1 MWKVLWIPKAWDAGG
16 ATCAMPLNA
25 KCASYI
31 WKVSNP
37 KSEQQCVVI
46 SSVRQNP
53 LWKVA
58 AGRKT
63 DNMQRWNAFHLCF
76 WTGCFP
82 PSLIF
87 FSLEKQ
93 HWQLNSY
100 CEYEKKQIKSR
111 SELAGLMPFLSC
123 VVMHRADLFV
133 KAVDD
138 FLSHPSIQRRQQFP
152 RVAGVFAIQLWEQ

>member
-37 KSEQQCVVI
+37 KSEQQWVVI

-87 FSLEKQ
+87 FFLRNAA
-93 HWQLNSY
+93 LTV
-100 CEYEKKQIKSR
+100 EYLLWIWRKQIKSR
-111 SELAGLMPFLSC
+111 SELAGLMPLLSC

-152 RVAGVFAIQLWEQ
+152 GVAGVFAIQLWEQ